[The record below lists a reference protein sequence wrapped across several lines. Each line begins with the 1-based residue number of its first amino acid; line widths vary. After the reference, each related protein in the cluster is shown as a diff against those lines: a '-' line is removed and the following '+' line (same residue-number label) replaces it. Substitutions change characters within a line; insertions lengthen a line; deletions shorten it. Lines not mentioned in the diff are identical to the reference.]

1 MDNHQ
6 VQGRSPP
13 AGNADVLHDRQA
25 FHNPH
30 TALGAAGHWIKT
42 LGILSPLMIDEFV
55 KDAEQR
61 RRYTRIAV
69 IATAALAQGLY
80 AHRIQRER
88 QEREQQRWR

>member
-1 MDNHQ
+1 MNNHQ

-13 AGNADVLHDRQA
+13 MGNADLPHSRQP

-30 TALGAAGHWIKT
+30 TVLGAAGHWAKT
-42 LGILSPLMIDEFV
+42 VGILSPLMIDEFF
-55 KDAEQR
+55 KDGEQR

-88 QEREQQRWR
+88 QERCEHWER

>member
-1 MDNHQ
+1 MNNQQ

-13 AGNADVLHDRQA
+13 TGHADLAHDRQL

-30 TALGAAGHWIKT
+30 TALGIGHWVKT

-88 QEREQQRWR
+88 QERCEHWER